1 MSNTEVGVARNTK
14 VSLEPAGSEVMRIV
28 ARSAFWELLTGVPG
42 ATGGDEAVARPHCRV
57 ELSAHC
63 SQSAFLSGDA
73 DVALPPRR
81 GRFTSPESKN
91 RQTLHIISGHLGI
104 ALTRG

>member
-1 MSNTEVGVARNTK
+1 MSNTEVGVAHNTK

-63 SQSAFLSGDA
+63 SQSGFLSGNA
-73 DVALPPRR
+73 DVALQPRR
-81 GRFTSPESKN
+81 GRPESNN
-91 RQTLHIISGHLGI
+91 RQTLHIISGSLEI

>member
-1 MSNTEVGVARNTK
+1 MSNAEVCVAHNMK
-14 VSLEPAGSEVMRIV
+14 VSLEPAGSEVRRIV
-28 ARSAFWELLTGVPG
+28 ARSAFWELLPGVSG

-73 DVALPPRR
+73 DVELPPRR

-91 RQTLHIISGHLGI
+91 RQTLHIISGNLGI